1 MPRFSETYSYEATVQ
16 QFYIVPKRMLID
28 PKNCVTCQQLL
39 SIWPP
44 TKYDLNTAMCSLP
57 KHDTLFKYL
66 YLSFQSS
73 PINADSQCSS
83 RRVQLEVDLI
93 PGTQTD
99 TYFRISVI
107 DRVNLAV
114 SAVIHL
120 ITSDKLGN

>member
-1 MPRFSETYSYEATVQ
+1 MY
-16 QFYIVPKRMLID
+16 
-28 PKNCVTCQQLL
+28 
-39 SIWPP
+39 
-44 TKYDLNTAMCSLP
+44 SLP

-99 TYFRISVI
+99 TYFRISAI